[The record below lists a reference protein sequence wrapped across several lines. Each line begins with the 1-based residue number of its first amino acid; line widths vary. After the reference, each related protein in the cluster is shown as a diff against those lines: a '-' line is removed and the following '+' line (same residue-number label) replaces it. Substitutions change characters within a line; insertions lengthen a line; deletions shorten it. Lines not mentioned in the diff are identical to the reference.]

1 MYQHIFKL
9 SILFHYKSKKRHCV
23 DPRWGEWLRGKAPY
37 VEWLSI
43 PNNPY
48 GTGWAGSATYADL
61 IKGIMENINK
71 YN

>member
-1 MYQHIFKL
+1 MGN
-9 SILFHYKSKKRHCV
+9 CV

-48 GTGWAGSATYADL
+48 GTGWASSATYANS
-61 IKGIMENINK
+61 IKSIMESINK
-71 YN
+71 CK